1 MKINDVNI
9 DKLADVFVKY
19 NYFSEDKTDLELE
32 TYGVLLE
39 VYDALTQDGKD
50 KILQLYKI
58 KEIVSDA

>member
-50 KILQLYKI
+50 KLLQLYRIKI
-58 KEIVSDA
+58 KKAT